1 MRAELYRGDCLKLM
15 ADLPPQ
21 SVDLV
26 LCDLPYG
33 MTDFSWDKC
42 LDLDGMWEQFRR
54 VLKPNGNAV
63 LFASQRFAIDL
74 ASAARPLY
82 RYTLTWV
89 KNAVSNPQNAKTQPM
104 RRTEQI
110 LVFTTPYRPDNRECF
125 PKTREYL
132 INERD
137 KIGKTTTQLQMILGS
152 QMTSHYFTRGG
163 AILFADQSRL

>member
-74 ASAARPLY
+74 A
-82 RYTLTWV
+82 
-89 KNAVSNPQNAKTQPM
+89 
-104 RRTEQI
+104 
-110 LVFTTPYRPDNRECF
+110 
-125 PKTREYL
+125 
-132 INERD
+132 
-137 KIGKTTTQLQMILGS
+137 
-152 QMTSHYFTRGG
+152 
-163 AILFADQSRL
+163 